1 MQQPLE
7 HALHLV
13 RPSFETVYTVGLSF
27 LRQALRWLGVAERD
41 IDDVLQDVMIAA
53 YHALDGFD
61 PGRSAGEEPSAPHLP
76 AHGPGPAHGAPPRAA
91 TPLWEPLK
99 RWLFGI
105 AWRQAGHYRD
115 RAYRRREVAVG
126 AGTSWPFDQADPGLS
141 SEQLLAREQLGQL
154 VGRLLGTLDLDRQR
168 ILILH
173 DLLEVPIADIARE
186 LMEKENTVR
195 NRLRLARQDFRVA
208 VKRMNAEER
217 RALGGCL
224 RLPVAERSRTVDAEA
239 LLSAARTI
247 PEVPD
252 PTRRKLW
259 IAVTRAIG
267 AAHTAG
273 SGAPPYAAPPL

>member
-7 HALHLV
+7 HAPHLG

-41 IDDVLQDVMIAA
+41 VDDVLQDVMIAA
-53 YHALDGFD
+53 YHALDSFD
-61 PGRSAGEEPSAPHLP
+61 PGRGAGEERSAPRLP
-76 AHGPGPAHGAPPRAA
+76 AHEPGPAQGAPRAA

-126 AGTSWPFDQADPGLS
+126 AGTSWPFDHADPGLS
-141 SEQLLAREQLGQL
+141 SEQLLAREQSGQL
-154 VGRLLGTLDLDRQR
+154 VGRLLGALDLDRQH

-173 DLLEVPIADIARE
+173 DLLEVSIADIARD

-195 NRLRLARQDFRVA
+195 NRLRLAREDFRVA

-217 RALGGCL
+217 RALGGAL
-224 RLPVAERSRTVDAEA
+224 RLPVAERSRAVDAEA
-239 LLSAARTI
+239 LMSAARTI

-252 PTRRKLW
+252 ATRRRLW
-259 IAVTRAIG
+259 IAVTRATRS
-267 AAHTAG
+267 AHAAG
-273 SGAPPYAAPPL
+273 SGTRAHAAPPL